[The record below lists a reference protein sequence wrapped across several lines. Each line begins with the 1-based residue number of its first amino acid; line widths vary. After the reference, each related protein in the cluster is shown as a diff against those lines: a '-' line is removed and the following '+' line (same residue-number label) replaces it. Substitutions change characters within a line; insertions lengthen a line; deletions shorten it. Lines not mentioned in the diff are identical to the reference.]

1 MTTKQENTPMSAIA
15 RDLIH
20 FSTMKFPAGAS
31 RKVLDAFTA
40 SRQVPDRVMH
50 AGKSYPVREMFYDW
64 LHTKQAQ

>member
-1 MTTKQENTPMSAIA
+1 MTTTQETSPMSAIA

-31 RKVLDAFTA
+31 RKVLNAFTA
-40 SRQVPDRVMH
+40 SRQVPDTIMH

-64 LHTKQAQ
+64 LKNKQA